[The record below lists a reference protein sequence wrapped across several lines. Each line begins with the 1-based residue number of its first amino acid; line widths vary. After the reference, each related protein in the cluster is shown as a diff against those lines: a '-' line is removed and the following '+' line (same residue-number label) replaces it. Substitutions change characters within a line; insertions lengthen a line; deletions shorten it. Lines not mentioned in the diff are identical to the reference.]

1 MNCCCESRYHV
12 PSTNIASRH
21 LLSISIPH
29 FYSCVTF
36 FSPIIYHQLQ
46 SPLHQ
51 PKRSP
56 LYQTTTFS
64 TPRSLQSTIPSP
76 LQTRSVH
83 IIKQWHSNQPNPAP
97 SSAHSATSSAKTIP
111 SPATHQLY
119 SHTLM
124 TTLCFYDAPSA
135 LQLLLCRSMCK
146 WFRSIPCS
154 TRRVLT
160 TTFTVLF

>member
-56 LYQTTTFS
+56 LYQATTFS
-64 TPRSLQSTIPSP
+64 TPRSFNQQSLLHYRQEASTSTNNGIQTNPIPHLLPHTPQPHPRRPSLRP
-76 LQTRSVH
+76 QHLYSTTTRTRQLCASTTYFPHCSCFCAVLCV
-83 IIKQWHSNQPNPAP
+83 SGFAP
-97 SSAHSATSSAKTIP
+97 S
-111 SPATHQLY
+111 L
-119 SHTLM
+119 
-124 TTLCFYDAPSA
+124 APHIG
-135 LQLLLCRSMCK
+135 C
-146 WFRSIPCS
+146 
-154 TRRVLT
+154 
-160 TTFTVLF
+160 